1 MAGKIILREKGNAIA
16 ALTRAVIGRAIINGD
31 MYGKIKINNPVPMIN
46 GDAASV
52 RKLTISIDCDVMEN
66 FCEIRTISPDIESA
80 IPIEMKEETIATVVE
95 LNAAIHTV
103 LGKLK
108 MGIMPL
114 MIIENNGKNRN
125 KHTKVS
131 IKISNNR

>member
-1 MAGKIILREKGNAIA
+1 MG
-16 ALTRAVIGRAIINGD
+16 
-31 MYGKIKINNPVPMIN
+31 
-46 GDAASV
+46 
-52 RKLTISIDCDVMEN
+52 N

-108 MGIMPL
+108 MGIMPR

-125 KHTKVS
+125 KHTKVN